1 MRHFYRQTSLTNGK
15 KAGIVNGM
23 KSVMEDIKKNEFKH
37 VYLFC
42 GEEDYL
48 KNQYRDK
55 LCEAWNTGDDT
66 MNFSVFKGKGQ
77 TPGEIID
84 LGETLPFLSDRR
96 VILLEDTGFFKGQCE
111 KLPEYLGQLPEY
123 LYLLF
128 VESEVDKRSRMYKA
142 VKNAGR
148 VVEFSSQTES
158 TLMKWVLGILK
169 REGKQ
174 ITRADMEFFLAG
186 TGSDMNMIS
195 HELDKLLSYTMG
207 KDVITRGDIEAVCSV
222 QVTNR
227 IFDMVRAVATRN
239 QKQALSLYY
248 DLLELKE
255 PPMRIL
261 FLLARQFRY
270 LLQVKELTEEG
281 VNQKDIAAKT
291 GLQGF
296 VVRNYME
303 YARGYSAGELKG
315 AVNDFLQAEE
325 DVKTGRLADTLSVE
339 LMIIKYSKKDSH

>member
-1 MRHFYRQTSLTNGK
+1 MTNGK

-23 KSVMEDIKKNEFKH
+23 KSVMEDIKNNEFKH

-48 KNQYRDK
+48 KNQYRDR
-55 LCEAWNTGDDT
+55 LCQAWNTGDDT

-77 TPGEIID
+77 QPGEIID

-111 KLPEYLGQLPEY
+111 KLPEYLGQMPDY

-148 VVEFSSQTES
+148 IVEFSSQNES
-158 TLMKWVLGILK
+158 TLMKWILGILK
-169 REGKQ
+169 KEGKQ
-174 ITRADMEFFLAG
+174 ITRSDMEFFLAG
-186 TGSDMNMIS
+186 TGRDMNLIS

-207 KDVITRGDIEAVCSV
+207 RDVIAREDIEAVCCV
-222 QVTNR
+222 QITNR
-227 IFDMVRAVATRN
+227 IFDMVRAVAVRN
-239 QKQALSLYY
+239 QKQALALYY
-248 DLLELKE
+248 DLLALKE

-270 LLQVKELTEEG
+270 LLQVKEMTQEG
-281 VNQKDIAAKT
+281 ISQKEIAAKT

-296 VVRNYME
+296 VVRNYAE
-303 YARGYSAGELKG
+303 YARSYSARELKE

-339 LMIIKYSKKDSH
+339 LMIVKYSNKGNKKDSH

>member
-1 MRHFYRQTSLTNGK
+1 MTNRK
-15 KAGIVNGM
+15 KTGILDGM
-23 KSVMEDIKKNEFKH
+23 KSILEDIRNNEFKH
-37 VYLFC
+37 VYLFF
-42 GEEDYL
+42 GQEDYL
-48 KNQYRDK
+48 KDQYRDK
-55 LCEAWNTGDDT
+55 LCEAWNTREDT
-66 MNFSVFKGKGQ
+66 MNFSVFRGKGQ
-77 TPGEIID
+77 QPGEIID

-111 KLPEYLGQLPEY
+111 KLPEYIGQLPEY

-148 VVEFSSQTES
+148 IVEFAAQNEG
-158 TLMKWVLGILK
+158 TLIKWILGILK

-174 ITRADMEFFLAG
+174 ITRTDMEFFLAG
-186 TGSDMNMIS
+186 TGTDMNLIS
-195 HELDKLLSYTMG
+195 RELDKLLAYTMG
-207 KDVITRGDIEAVCSV
+207 KDVITREDIEAVCSV

-227 IFDMVRAVATRN
+227 IFDMVRAVAVRD
-239 QKQALSLYY
+239 QKRALELYY
-248 DLLELKE
+248 DLLALKE

-270 LLQVKELTEEG
+270 LLQIKELEEEG
-281 VNQKDIAAKT
+281 IGQKEIAAKT

-296 VVRNYME
+296 VVRNYAG
-303 YARGYSAGELKG
+303 YAREYSAKRLEK
-315 AVNDFLQAEE
+315 AVDDFLCAEE
-325 DVKTGRLADTLSVE
+325 DVKTGRLSDTLAVE